1 MNRTS
6 LAILFFA
13 LLLFAGCRSKSHTDS
28 EEKTYSYPV
37 AIIADT
43 LKADLNDK
51 TTLYGISDDFKERFL
66 EKHSDYV
73 GRQVSAKVEFPK
85 DWGVRCIE
93 RLPEGK
99 ELWLMQSQSR
109 EWMYLVITSG
119 FGTQRI
125 IDLMPAAVNVANENN
140 DILETE
146 QWQTARLSDGS
157 FVVKKEY
164 EWVKSV
170 SNATRQQVLENMDAY
185 HRHTSFSEKFII
197 NDMGRFELVED
208 ADTLPDY
215 DAVVFFY
222 HSEQKPSSWD
232 DRMERLQSF
241 CEENNILYEEV
252 HQDFN
257 QVLIQNFDF
266 SFSVNVD
273 ITPYVGSETCGM
285 VLLRKGEE
293 PKMVSYGT
301 GNADYLQMRIK
312 NYFKLVQTGEAL

>member
-6 LAILFFA
+6 IAILFFA
-13 LLLFAGCRSKSHTDS
+13 LLLFASCRSKSRPDT
-28 EEKTYSYPV
+28 EVKTYSYPV
-37 AIIADT
+37 VIIADT
-43 LKADLNDK
+43 LRADLNDK

-66 EKHSDYV
+66 EKHNDYV
-73 GRQVSAKVEFPK
+73 GSRVSARVEFPQ

-125 IDLMPAAVNVANENN
+125 IDLMPAAVNVAYENN

-146 QWQTARLSDGS
+146 QWQTTRRSDGT
-157 FVVKKEY
+157 FVVSKEY

-185 HRHTSFSEKFII
+185 HRHTIFAEKFII
-197 NDMGRFELVED
+197 NDMGHFELVEE
-208 ADTLPDY
+208 ADSLPPY

-222 HSEQKPSSWD
+222 HSELKPTSWD
-232 DRMERLQSF
+232 DNMERLQSF

-257 QVLIQNFDF
+257 QVLIQNYDF

-273 ITPYVGSETCGM
+273 ITPYVGNETSGM

-293 PKMVSYGT
+293 PKVVSYGT

>member
-1 MNRTS
+1 MNRS
-6 LAILFFA
+6 CLAIMFLT
-13 LLLFAGCRSKSHTDS
+13 LLLFAGCRSKSHTDT
-28 EEKTYSYPV
+28 EEKTFSYPV

-43 LKADLNDK
+43 LKTDLNDK
-51 TTLYGISDDFKERFL
+51 TTLYGISEEFKNRFL
-66 EKHSDYV
+66 EKHGDFI
-73 GRQVSAKVEFPK
+73 GRQITARVEFPQ

-125 IDLMPAAVNVANENN
+125 IDLMPVAVNVSYENN

-146 QWQTARLSDGS
+146 QWQTTRHSDGS
-157 FVVKKEY
+157 FVISKEY

-185 HRHTSFSEKFII
+185 HRHTSFAEKFVI
-197 NDMGRFELVED
+197 NDMGRFEQVEETD
-208 ADTLPDY
+208 SLPHY
-215 DAVVFFY
+215 DAVVFFC
-222 HSEQKPSSWD
+222 HSEQKPTSWD
-232 DRMERLQSF
+232 DNMERLQSF

-273 ITPYVGSETCGM
+273 ITPYVGHETCGM

-312 NYFKLVQTGEAL
+312 NYFKLIQTGEAL